1 MAIRVTPLL
10 ALLAAAIT
18 LLAPAAA
25 VAGNASATRTYLNA
39 NYALVHAAHTRIHQ
53 VESTLRGLLAK
64 VRGECPLAA
73 AGSPEESQSEQ
84 LSNEVIGTM
93 VLTAIR
99 LDLPAG
105 RAYVQAVRSL
115 RWSSSS
121 LTRSVH
127 AYADK
132 VARMI
137 TLPVP
142 KLCQDVRSWAAS
154 GFKALPAATAPFD
167 AAFLASW
174 VSPGVPALRAEA
186 LRGRLAAVARAQHR
200 KAGKRHRGTR
210 SPRSRN
216 LGQDHGQPRTA
227 ALAPAR
233 CGTAGRAAHSVSAAA
248 ISANTRM

>member
-1 MAIRVTPLL
+1 MAIRVTTLL
-10 ALLAAAIT
+10 ALLGAALA
-18 LLAPAAA
+18 LAAPAPAAA
-25 VAGNASATRTYLNA
+25 DNASATRAYLNA

-121 LTRSVH
+121 LTRAVH
-127 AYADK
+127 AYAQK
-132 VARMI
+132 VAKI
-137 TLPVP
+137 ILLPVP
-142 KLCQDVRSWAAS
+142 KLCEDVRSWAAS
-154 GFKALPAATAPFD
+154 GFKVLPAATEPFD
-167 AAFLASW
+167 SAFLASW
-174 VSPGVPALRAEA
+174 VSPGFLPPSLKPYEGASVRSLVHVTEKQESDIVELEA
-186 LRGRLAAVARAQHR
+186 REVETW
-200 KAGKRHRGTR
+200 GKIMDTLELL
-210 SPRSRN
+210 P
-216 LGQDHGQPRTA
+216 
-227 ALAPAR
+227 
-233 CGTAGRAAHSVSAAA
+233 
-248 ISANTRM
+248 

>member
-1 MAIRVTPLL
+1 MAIRVATLP

-18 LLAPAAA
+18 LLAPAT
-25 VAGNASATRTYLNA
+25 AGASNASVTRTYVSA
-39 NYALVHAAHTRIHQ
+39 NYALVHAADTRIHQ

-64 VRGECPLAA
+64 VRTECPLAA

-84 LSNEVIGTM
+84 LSDEVIGTM

-127 AYADK
+127 SYAEK

-137 TLPVP
+137 SLPVP
-142 KLCQDVRSWAAS
+142 ALCRDVRSWAAS
-154 GFKALPAATAPFD
+154 GFKALPSATPPFD
-167 AAFLASW
+167 SAFLASW
-174 VSPGVPALRAEA
+174 VSPGFLPSGLRPYEGSS
-186 LRGRLAAVARAQHR
+186 LRGLVRSTEKQESNIVELEAREVETW
-200 KAGKRHRGTR
+200 GKIMD
-210 SPRSRN
+210 SLELLP
-216 LGQDHGQPRTA
+216 
-227 ALAPAR
+227 
-233 CGTAGRAAHSVSAAA
+233 
-248 ISANTRM
+248 